1 MTGQDFAVDT
11 EARTLTGVLLPYD
24 EVSRLSVSGAEPIKY
39 TPDTISL
46 PRDPSSVTVNDEHN
60 KYAPLARATVLEH
73 RPDLGGVY
81 AEFTVFNTE
90 EGDAYLANPNRPRKL
105 SPEIAG
111 IVRRGVEGLAGK
123 ITGAAFTKEGAW
135 AGAHLFAIG
144 DITDQPADPA
154 DPTDTDQPAEGDHQE
169 EPDMTATI
177 VPDQQQAQ
185 QIAATPSLNGLFA
198 ALQRRDPDML
208 APYSAAGESFAL
220 ATVQQSGP
228 SAVTIGADVQE
239 TGYLGELWLRRPYAR
254 RFVPLVQSVGLTN
267 YVMQGWRWV
276 TEPVIA
282 DYSGNTAEV
291 PSAPVDT
298 EPVTVTAQRLAGAH
312 RIDRR
317 FEDFND
323 QSVISS
329 FLDKQ
334 TESYARVSDG
344 KCLAAIVA
352 AAQTTAPGAVPTGV
366 AKGLAAIVDG
376 ALGVINT
383 ENRPSFAIVSPELW
397 RDIVLMKENDKLA
410 FLNAGFGL
418 EEGDAESF
426 KIVPGAVGTGKVVVG
441 AREAFQFYELP
452 GVPIRVQG
460 AQPGNGASDLAV
472 FGYWATLAT
481 NQAAIRIVTTA

>member
-1 MTGQDFAVDT
+1 MSGQEFALDT
-11 EARTLTGVLLPYD
+11 EARTLKGILLPYD
-24 EVSRLSVSGAEPIKY
+24 EASRLSVSGAEPITY
-39 TPDTISL
+39 TPDTISI
-46 PRDPSSVTVNDEHN
+46 PRDPASVTVNDEHN

-81 AEFTVFNTE
+81 AEFAVFNTE
-90 EGDAYLANPNRPRKL
+90 AGDAYLANPDRPRKL

-111 IVRRGVEGLAGK
+111 IVRKGVRGLAGM
-123 ITGAAFTKEGAW
+123 ITGAAFTREGAW
-135 AGAHLFAIG
+135 AGAHLFALG
-144 DITDQPADPA
+144 DITTELDA
-154 DPTDTDQPAEGDHQE
+154 DPTDDTDKPDEGDHQE
-169 EPDMTATI
+169 EPAMPTI
-177 VPDQQQAQ
+177 VPDQQQEQ
-185 QIAATPSLNGLFA
+185 HQATPAASLNGLFS

-220 ATVQQSGP
+220 AQVQQSGP
-228 SAVTIGADVQE
+228 SSVTIGQDVQE
-239 TGYLGELWLRRPYAR
+239 TGYLGELWQRRPYAR
-254 RFVPLVQSVGLTN
+254 RFVPLVQSVPLTN

-282 DYSGNTAEV
+282 DYTGNATEV

-298 EPVTVTAQRLAGAH
+298 EPVTVNAQRLAGAH

-352 AAQTTAPGAVPTGV
+352 AAQTTAPGTVPTGV

-376 ALGVINT
+376 ALGVVNT

-481 NQAAIRIVTTA
+481 NAAALRIVTTA

>member
-1 MTGQDFAVDT
+1 MTGQDFAVDAD
-11 EARTLTGVLLPYD
+11 ARTLKGILLPYN
-24 EVSRLSVSGAEPIKY
+24 EASRLSVSGAEPIMY
-39 TPDTISL
+39 GPDTISL
-46 PRDPSSVTVNDEHN
+46 PRDPASVTVNDEHN

-81 AEFTVFNTE
+81 AEFSVFDTD
-90 EGDAYLANPNRPRKL
+90 EGDAYLANPDRPNKL

-111 IVRRGVEGLAGK
+111 IVRRGVQGLAG
-123 ITGAAFTKEGAW
+123 IVTGAAFTRAGAW
-135 AGAHLFAIG
+135 AGAHLFALG
-144 DITDQPADPA
+144 DITTELDTTAD
-154 DPTDTDQPAEGDHQE
+154 TDTDQPDEGDHQE
-169 EPDMTATI
+169 ETPMPTI
-177 VPDQQQAQ
+177 VPDQQTAQ
-185 QIAATPSLNGLFA
+185 PQSPAAPSLNGLFS

-208 APYSAAGESFAL
+208 QPYVAAGESFAL
-220 ATVQQSGP
+220 AQVQQSGP

-239 TGYLGELWLRRPYAR
+239 TGYLGELWQRRPYAR
-254 RFVPLVQSVGLTN
+254 RFVPLVQSVALTN

-276 TEPVIA
+276 TEPVVA
-282 DYSGNTAEV
+282 DYTGNATEV

-298 EPVTVTAQRLAGAH
+298 EPVTVTAQRLAGGH

-344 KCLAAIVA
+344 KCLAGLVA
-352 AAQTTAPGAVPTGV
+352 AAQATTPGTVPTGV

-376 ALGVINT
+376 ALGVVNT

-426 KIVPGAVGTGKVVVG
+426 KIVPGSVGTGKVLVG

-460 AQPGNGASDLAV
+460 TQPGNGASDLAV
-472 FGYWATLAT
+472 FGYWGTLAT
-481 NQAAIRIVTTA
+481 NSAALRIVTVA